1 MLNEYGSSIVTMSKF
16 NVNLSPRSYE
26 KLEEELLK
34 LKASKDLAASQA
46 ATKKLLQALKDETQA
61 ISDLGAK
68 IRLDNAEY
76 ADRVAE
82 LQKADKAL
90 RDAAQ
95 AQLTNA
101 ERLVAAK
108 MSKQQ
113 YMDAE
118 GPLLKKK
125 EEALDKI
132 RQTLQ
137 TI

>member
-1 MLNEYGSSIVTMSKF
+1 MSKS

>member
-1 MLNEYGSSIVTMSKF
+1 MSKS
-16 NVNLSPRSYE
+16 NLNLSPRSYE